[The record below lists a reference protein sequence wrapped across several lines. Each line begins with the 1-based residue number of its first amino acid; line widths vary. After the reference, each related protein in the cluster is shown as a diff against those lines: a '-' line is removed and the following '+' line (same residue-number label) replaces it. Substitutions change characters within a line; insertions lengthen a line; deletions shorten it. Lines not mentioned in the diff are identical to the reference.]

1 MIPNSGKGLRQYKRS
16 KEGEKVTVPFLF
28 TAIMLFRALRTLLK
42 DPKFRS
48 LLYLTTLTLIAG
60 TLFYHSVEGWSLL
73 DSFYFSVITLA
84 TVGYG
89 DFTPHTD
96 MGKIFTVIYI
106 FLGLGILVGFVTPI
120 GEYLIDRRTQHIE
133 KKEHEKNHKKENT
146 ETEFDFSGVIGKLKD
161 QK

>member
-1 MIPNSGKGLRQYKRS
+1 
-16 KEGEKVTVPFLF
+16 
-28 TAIMLFRALRTLLK
+28 MLFRALRTLLK

-48 LLYLTTLTLIAG
+48 LLYLLTLTLITG

-89 DFTPHTD
+89 DFTPQTD
-96 MGKIFTVIYI
+96 IGKIFTVMYI

-120 GEYLIDRRTQHIE
+120 GEYLIEKRTQRVE
-133 KKEHEKNHKKENT
+133 KREHEKEMHRTES
-146 ETEFDFSGVIGKLKD
+146 ETELDFSGVIGKLKG
-161 QK
+161 KR